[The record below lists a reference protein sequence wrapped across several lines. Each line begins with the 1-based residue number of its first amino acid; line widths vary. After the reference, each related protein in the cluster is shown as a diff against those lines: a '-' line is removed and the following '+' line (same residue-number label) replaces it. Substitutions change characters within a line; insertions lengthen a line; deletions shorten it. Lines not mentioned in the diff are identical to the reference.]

1 MKVKSILTVCTVLLF
16 AFSSCK
22 ESVVEPEPP
31 VISAEAITVS
41 ADAHTDKLSYTVS
54 NPIEGEVIEA
64 ESNVEWIHD
73 FDYSVENTIS
83 FAVDANQSDERS
95 GIITLSYPSA
105 ENVSVVVTQMA
116 AGESIALDPENLL
129 FLSDGGEL
137 TVKVNSDRAWVMS
150 GSSDWVTASAES
162 GEPGAEVVFTAQPNT
177 SDEPREAS
185 FDFISGGNKVVL
197 EISQSF
203 AGRII
208 VEQAEY
214 VVSGEAHSF
223 EVAIQSNMVESTV
236 VEIPEDA
243 DWITL
248 DETKAMEE
256 MTFNFIVTENDGDE
270 NREVI
275 LVFSNPDV
283 SEQVKIIQEPSYPSD
298 VLSAVEDE
306 RFRAYLA
313 ENFDT
318 NGDGAID
325 KDEAYAVLNINFD
338 GSSYDP
344 PVSSLAGVEYFDKL
358 ESLTL
363 TGHAGV
369 TELNLGEKLNLKT
382 LNLSSC
388 SSLVGVNVVAP
399 ALESINIGLCSQLG
413 SFDFAD
419 MPGLTSIIAY
429 SSGLAAID
437 VTANTKLNVLSI
449 GGTDVTSID
458 LSNNTELVDLTLP
471 GVTSLD
477 ISACT
482 KLQELSVSSAALNS
496 LDLSNNTELISIN
509 VDGCGFTSLDHSMC
523 SDVESIVYN
532 NCANLTTI
540 DVSKNRRLTYLSAL
554 SCFSLTEVIMFTGQ
568 DELVDTWGCGE
579 FIKFVDPELP
589 EDLIADMTDENLRKA
604 ILNEY
609 DMDGDGAISASEGAS
624 ITYIDCSGRGI
635 KVIDGLDYLENITT
649 LYAGKNEITSV
660 DLHFQKNLHTL
671 DLSNN
676 QLTTIDLSGCQDIT
690 TLNLSNNQLT
700 SVDNLPK
707 AAITVN
713 ISNNQLETLSASYM
727 MSLENLNVSNNKL
740 TELDIHYDTAL
751 TDLNFSKNNLT
762 EINIWSL
769 SALVNLTCSDNPLEN
784 IGTIYNGSQMHYLVN
799 LQSLI
804 CDNTNVKELD
814 FRYAPSVVYYVQAT
828 GCPNLTRVIFRPDQT
843 YYECYVGDAEI
854 VRMEVDE

>member
-22 ESVVEPEPP
+22 ESVVEQELPE
-31 VISAEAITVS
+31 ISAEAITVS
-41 ADAHTDKLSYTVS
+41 AEAHTDKLNYTVA
-54 NPIEGEVIEA
+54 NPIEGEVVKA
-64 ESNVEWIHD
+64 ESNVDWIHD
-73 FDYSVENTIS
+73 FDYSVENTVS

-105 ENVSVVVTQMA
+105 KDVSVVVTQMA

-129 FLSDGGEL
+129 FLSEGGDL
-137 TVKVNSDRAWVMS
+137 TVKVNSDRTWVMS
-150 GSSDWVTASAES
+150 GNSDWVTPSAES
-162 GEPGAEVVFTAQPNT
+162 GEPGEEVVFTAQPNT

-185 FDFISGGNKVVL
+185 FDFISGSNKVTL
-197 EISQSF
+197 EITQSY

-223 EVAIQSNMVESTV
+223 AVAIQSNMTDATE
-236 VEIPEDA
+236 VEIPGDA

-248 DETKAMEE
+248 DGTKAMEE
-256 MTFNFIVTENDGDE
+256 ITFNFIVTENDGDE

-275 LVFSNPDV
+275 LVFSNPDA
-283 SEQVKIIQEPSYPSD
+283 SEQVKIIQEPSYPAD

-306 RFRAYLA
+306 RFRTYLA
-313 ENFDT
+313 ENFDM
-318 NGDGAID
+318 NGDGTID
-325 KDEAYAVLNINFD
+325 KEEAYSVLNISFN

-344 PVSSLAGVEYFDKL
+344 PISSFAGIEYFDNL
-358 ESLTL
+358 ETLEL

-369 TELNLGEKLNLKT
+369 AELNLGEKLNLKV

-388 SSLVGVNVVAP
+388 SSLVDVNVVAP
-399 ALESINIGLCSQLG
+399 ALENINIGLCSGLT
-413 SFDFAD
+413 SFDFTG
-419 MPGLTSIIAY
+419 MPELTSIIAY
-429 SSGLAAID
+429 SSNIASID
-437 VTANTKLNVLSI
+437 VTANTKLNILSI
-449 GGTDVTSID
+449 GGTNVTSID
-458 LSNNTELVDLTLP
+458 LSRNTELVELTLP

-482 KLQELSVSSAALNS
+482 KLQELNVSSAALNS
-496 LDLSNNTELISIN
+496 LDLSNNTGLLSIDMN
-509 VDGCGFTSLDHSMC
+509 GCGFKSLDHSMC
-523 SDVESIVYN
+523 SDVEKIVYN
-532 NCANLTTI
+532 NCPNLTTI

-554 SCFSLTEVIMFTGQ
+554 SCFSLAEVIMFTGQ

-579 FIKFVDPELP
+579 FIIFVDPELP

-609 DMDGDGAISASEGAS
+609 DMDGDGMISASEGAG
-624 ITYIDCSGRGI
+624 ITYVDCSSRGI
-635 KVIDGLDYLENITT
+635 KVIDGLDYLDNITT
-649 LYAGKNEITSV
+649 LDARKNEITSV
-660 DLHFQKNLHTL
+660 DLHFQKNLYTL
-671 DLSNN
+671 DLSDN
-676 QLTTIDLSGCQDIT
+676 QLTSIDLSGTQQIT
-690 TLNLSNNQLT
+690 TLNLSNNQLN
-700 SVDNLPK
+700 SVKSLPK
-707 AAITVN
+707 VAITIN
-713 ISNNQLETLSASYM
+713 LSNNQLETLNASYLM
-727 MSLENLNVSNNKL
+727 NLENLNVSNNKL

-769 SALVNLTCSDNPLEN
+769 SALRNLTCSDNPLEY
-784 IGTIYNGSQMHYLVN
+784 IGTIYGGSQMHYLVN

-814 FRYAPSVVYYVQAT
+814 FRYAPSVIYYVQAT
-828 GCPNLTRVIFRPDQT
+828 GCPYLTRVIFRPDQT
-843 YYECYVGDAEI
+843 YYECYVGSAEI